1 MSLNQ
6 RLRHVLYDKSSVQTI
21 RVDTPSAR
29 YDVTAG
35 SGLIATLGSRIQGVI
50 GRLPRRVFL
59 LTSPEIW
66 ALWGQTVSASFPEP
80 PIVLFLPAGEKH
92 KTMASVEKLLRQMV
106 AAGGD
111 RGSLLIAFGGGIVG
125 DVGGFTAAIFMR
137 GIPYIQVPTTFLAQV
152 DSSVGGKTG
161 VNLREGKNLVGSFH
175 HPRAV
180 YADIGVLGTLPD
192 RELRAGLM
200 ESVKAGIIRDR
211 MLVRYMEDHA
221 DEILGR
227 DPRALEKV
235 IAASIRMKAGV
246 VNKDERE
253 SGLRMILNFGHT
265 LGHAIEQVTRYKVL
279 LHGEAVGWGMVAA
292 LYIAHRRGIITG
304 KQAERMENLIYRYG
318 PLPPLNLRPARL
330 VAATGADK
338 KNIGGVRRFV
348 LPVAIGDAGVV
359 EDVTPAELE
368 AAAKFML
375 SRAAAI
381 HGTSGSE
388 PHAAAPEPV
397 IAAPGR

>member
-1 MSLNQ
+1 M
-6 RLRHVLYDKSSVQTI
+6 LYDKSSVHTI

-29 YDVTAG
+29 YDVIAG
-35 SGLIATLGSRIQGVI
+35 TGLIAALSTRIQRAI
-50 GRLPRRVFL
+50 GHLPRRVFVL
-59 LTSPEIW
+59 SSPEIW
-66 ALWGQTVSASFPEP
+66 ALWGETFSASFADP

-92 KTMASVEKLLRQMV
+92 KTLASVEKLLRQMI

-125 DVGGFTAAIFMR
+125 DVGGFVAAIFMR
-137 GIPYIQVPTTFLAQV
+137 GIPYVQVPTTFLSQV

-161 VNLREGKNLVGSFH
+161 VNLPEGKNLVGSFH

-180 YADIGVLGTLPD
+180 FADIGVLGTLPD

-211 MLVRYMEDHA
+211 MLVRFMEDHA
-221 DEILGR
+221 EEILGR
-227 DPRALEKV
+227 DARALERV
-235 IAASIRMKAGV
+235 IAASIRIKAEV

-265 LGHAIEQVTRYKVL
+265 IGHAIEQATRYKVL
-279 LHGEAVGWGMVAA
+279 LHGEAVGWGMIAA
-292 LYIAHRRGIITG
+292 LFLAHRRGTITTR
-304 KQAERMENLIYRYG
+304 QAERMENLIYLYG
-318 PLPPLNLRPARL
+318 PLPPLKLRAAKL
-330 VAATGADK
+330 VAATSADK

-348 LPVAIGDAGVV
+348 LPIGIGDAGVV

-375 SRAAAI
+375 SRAADP
-381 HGTSGSE
+381 HSPSE
-388 PHAAAPEPV
+388 PAERSRRGPAAEPSIV
-397 IAAPGR
+397 IASGR